1 MKAMVCNII
10 ISSIS
15 TSSDKS
21 LRFRAATPELT
32 DTEAVAFMGLR
43 GINIR
48 ALLEP
53 SDYEAE
59 GKIEVKSDL
68 ETKKPGER
76 LRAVLYCLFKH
87 ENPANTTFP
96 AYYAAKIEKFIDHVK
111 TKLPEQ

>member
-32 DTEAVAFMGLR
+32 DIEAVAFMGLR

-68 ETKKPGER
+68 ETKTPSQR
-76 LRAVLYCLFKH
+76 LRAIMFVEFKEKRLNTLF
-87 ENPANTTFP
+87 EV
-96 AYYAAKIEKFIDHVK
+96 YYAREMEKICEERKS
-111 TKLPEQ
+111 KLPDR